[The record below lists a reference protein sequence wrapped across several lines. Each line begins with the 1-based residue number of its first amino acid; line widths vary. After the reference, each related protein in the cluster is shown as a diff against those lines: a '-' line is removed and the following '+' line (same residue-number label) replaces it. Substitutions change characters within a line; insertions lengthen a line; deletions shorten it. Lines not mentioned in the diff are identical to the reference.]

1 MKVVLINPNLVVQSN
16 DPFTTGIVYM
26 PISLAYVASML
37 RNSGYE
43 PVVID
48 AFGERPKQCRRSGK
62 FMIMGLTEK
71 EVCARIAVDA
81 KVVFIFANQLINH
94 ISIVALIKSIK
105 KFSPELTIAILENTQ
120 AVTSYA
126 LRDVA
131 SEFFS
136 YGADFLVTGEG
147 ELRSVEICRL
157 LESGQRVDI
166 STMEGVLVE
175 KLVDARHNSEVQ
187 DSISIAT
194 NKSFIRSTPRR
205 RRNRRKF
212 IEDLDSLPFPAW
224 DLFPLENYWA
234 LRFAHGPQS
243 SAKYLPLLTSRGCP
257 YPCKFCVVPATNDTT
272 WRARSPK
279 NVVDEIEHWHKTLRL
294 SEFHLEDLNS
304 TVDDWRTKEICR
316 EIMDRGLK
324 ISWKIV
330 AGTKVETIKSEHT
343 LDQMAKAGC
352 GYISISPETGSPRV
366 LKLIDKPF
374 RTDYARRLIAKMNS
388 LGIRSQACFVLGFP
402 GEEDDDRNLTWL
414 LAKDLT
420 RNGLDEIALFIIS
433 PVPGSEIYS
442 QYKGYQ
448 SLSDLNFTPVWRED
462 YSKLRKFRL
471 KLYGAFFWW
480 KLRYYPIKL
489 LAQAWRFV
497 TRRFETKME
506 MVPYKALVW
515 KSVEITGRLAGH

>member
-1 MKVVLINPNLVVQSN
+1 
-16 DPFTTGIVYM
+16 M
-26 PISLAYVASML
+26 PISLAYVASMI
-37 RNSGYE
+37 RQSGYE
-43 PVVID
+43 PLVID
-48 AFGERPKQCRRSGK
+48 AFGERPKQCRQSGK
-62 FMIMGLTEK
+62 FMVMGLTAE

-94 ISIVALIKSIK
+94 ISIVAHVKSIK
-105 KFSPELTIAILENTQ
+105 KCFPGLAIAILENTQ
-120 AVTSYA
+120 AVTAYA

-131 SEFFS
+131 KEFFS
-136 YGADFLVTGEG
+136 CGADFLVTGEG
-147 ELRSVEICRL
+147 ELKSVAICRL
-157 LESGQRVDI
+157 LESSQRGDI
-166 STMEGVLVE
+166 SAVEGVLVE
-175 KLVDARHNSEVQ
+175 EFADAGHNSEVHE
-187 DSISIAT
+187 SMSIAT
-194 NKSFIRSTPRR
+194 NKGSIRSSPHRG
-205 RRNRRKF
+205 RNRRKF

-224 DLFPLENYWA
+224 DLFPLENYWS

-243 SAKYLPLLTSRGCP
+243 STRYLPLLTSRGCP

-272 WRARSPK
+272 WRARSPR
-279 NVVDEIEHWHKTLRL
+279 NVVDEIEHWHKTLRV

-304 TVDDWRTKEICR
+304 TVDDRRTKEICR
-316 EIMDRGLK
+316 EILDRGLK

-330 AGTKVETIKSEHT
+330 AGTKVETIKSEDT
-343 LDQMAKAGC
+343 LEQMAKAGC
-352 GYISISPETGSPRV
+352 RYISISPETGSPRV

-374 RTDYARRLIAKMNS
+374 RIDHARRLIAKMNS

-402 GEEDDDRNLTWL
+402 GEEENDRNLTWI

-420 RNGLDEIALFIIS
+420 RSGLDEIALFIIS

-462 YSKLRKFRL
+462 YSELRKFRL
-471 KLYGAFFWW
+471 ELYGAFLWW
-480 KLRYYPIKL
+480 KLRYHPIKL

-515 KSVEITGRLAGH
+515 KVSEIAGRLAGH